1 MLGMQIGIQ
10 KDKTKASP
18 TPPHLL
24 IRIYL
29 DNQFV
34 WLSKFSNIYLTYE
47 KNGTSRID

>member
-18 TPPHLL
+18 TPPHPL

-29 DNQFV
+29 DNQLFGFQN
-34 WLSKFSNIYLTYE
+34 SQTY
-47 KNGTSRID
+47 I